1 MSKFEN
7 RKKLL
12 AAESEVYRQLLK
24 LEIQTFKVYGMR
36 TKRRL
41 TSATNYLPW
50 VMSGLPMFAGL
61 FGRFG
66 RKRLQR
72 GFSLGRI
79 SSLFLLGRKA
89 YRQFSPWFGKKFSSR
104 NFDRDQNAAEEYLA
118 NRL

>member
-1 MSKFEN
+1 MSNFDQ

-24 LEIQTFKVYGMR
+24 MEIQTFKVYGMR

-41 TSATNYLPW
+41 TSMSNYLPW
-50 VMSGLPMFAGL
+50 VMSGLPVLTGL

-66 RKRLQR
+66 RKRAQR
-72 GFSLGRI
+72 GLSWNRI
-79 SSLFLLGRKA
+79 GSLFLLGWKA
-89 YRQFSPWFGKKFSSR
+89 YRRFGPSIGRSLPSR
-104 NFDRDQNAAEEYLA
+104 RYRPEQNAAEEYLA